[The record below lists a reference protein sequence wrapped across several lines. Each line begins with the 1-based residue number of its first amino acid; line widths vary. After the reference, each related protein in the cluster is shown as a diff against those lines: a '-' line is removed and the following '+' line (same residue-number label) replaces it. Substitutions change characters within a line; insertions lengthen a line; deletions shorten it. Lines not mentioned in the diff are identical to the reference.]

1 MISFEVPMVLTLL
14 IPVIL
19 ARSMGINDIVQ
30 SQNIWYIIAAPLSA
44 VIFLISLQAEL
55 GRAPFDLFEAE
66 SEIVAGFHIE
76 YTGMKFGMFY
86 AGELLH
92 ALTMGALFSSL
103 FLGGWQVLPFVGTA
117 GNTPSLLGIVALFAK
132 AFFVYWTFTWVRYT

>member
-1 MISFEVPMVLTLL
+1 MQRL
-14 IPVIL
+14 
-19 ARSMGINDIVQ
+19 
-30 SQNIWYIIAAPLSA
+30 
-44 VIFLISLQAEL
+44 IFLITAIAEL
-55 GRAPFDLFEAE
+55 GRAPFDLPEAE

-103 FLGGWQVLPFVGTA
+103 LPGRLARPVRRTV
-117 GNTPSLLGIVALFAK
+117 SRSW
-132 AFFVYWTFTWVRYT
+132 AFSGCS